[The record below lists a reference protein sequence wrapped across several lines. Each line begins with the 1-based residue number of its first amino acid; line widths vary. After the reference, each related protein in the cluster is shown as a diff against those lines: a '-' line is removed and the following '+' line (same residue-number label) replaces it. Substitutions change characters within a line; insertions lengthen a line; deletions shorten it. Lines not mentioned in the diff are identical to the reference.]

1 MLFEKFFMIN
11 ENYLLFEENLVREYK
26 INPNPELAEVLIK
39 EFSSHFIKNTSP
51 SIVLNEWIND
61 KSKAVADNH
70 LTTDLVFGLR
80 GHGQRPSK
88 ELSYICMNSLC
99 WNLIFENIA
108 INSAYQKVADV
119 FNTTSD
125 LVRSGFER
133 KNHDFGERELCRFGL
148 DLYIAIYQKKI
159 TDDHENTVLS
169 ILNESIDAQMIKD
182 LNHHRAK
189 YMCKFV
195 NK

>member
-1 MLFEKFFMIN
+1 MIN
-11 ENYLLFEENLVREYK
+11 ENYLSFEESLIRDYKRE
-26 INPNPELAEVLIK
+26 PNPELAEVLIK
-39 EFSSHFIKNTSP
+39 EFSSHFVKNTSP
-51 SIVLNEWIND
+51 SIALNEWIND
-61 KSKAVADNH
+61 KSKAVAHNH

-88 ELSYICMNSLC
+88 ELLYICMNSLC

-125 LVRSGFER
+125 LVRLGFER

-159 TDDHENTVLS
+159 TDDHESIIRS
-169 ILNESIDAQMIKD
+169 ILNESIDIQMIKD

-189 YMCKFV
+189 YIRKFG

>member
-1 MLFEKFFMIN
+1 MIGK
-11 ENYLLFEENLVREYK
+11 NYLLFEENLIREYK

-39 EFSSHFIKNTSP
+39 EFSSHFVKNTSP
-51 SIVLNEWIND
+51 SITLNEWIND

-70 LTTDLVFGLR
+70 LATDLVFGLR
-80 GHGQRPSK
+80 GPGQRPGK
-88 ELSYICMNSLC
+88 ELMYICMNSLC

-108 INSAYQKVADV
+108 INSAYQKVADI
-119 FNTTSD
+119 FNTSFD
-125 LVRSGFER
+125 LVRLGFER

-159 TDDHENTVLS
+159 TDNHESTVRS
-169 ILNESIDAQMIKD
+169 ILNESINTQMIKD

-189 YMCKFV
+189 YMYKFV

>member
-1 MLFEKFFMIN
+1 MIN
-11 ENYLLFEENLVREYK
+11 ENYLLFEENLIKEYK

-39 EFSSHFIKNTSP
+39 EFSSHFVKNTSP
-51 SIVLNEWIND
+51 SIALNEWIND

-88 ELSYICMNSLC
+88 ELLYICMNSLC

-148 DLYIAIYQKKI
+148 DLYIAIQQKKI
-159 TDDHENTVLS
+159 TDSEREIVLS
-169 ILNESIDAQMIKD
+169 VLNEDIEIQMVKD

-189 YMCKFV
+189 YAAKL
-195 NK
+195 